1 MTDEY
6 TSVREDLDTELFDV
20 IGKSVTFIKLT
31 TPVYNTRGEEESNTQ
46 TSSTVTIVPFTIN
59 HKTLNQQAFG
69 NLPEGSMMAAVRYDL
84 NVDIND
90 LFTIEGEDWVVHGL
104 EKNYLD
110 QNVITII
117 ALVRKQP

>member
-6 TSVREDLDTELFDV
+6 TSVREDLDVELFDT
-20 IGKSVTFIKLT
+20 IGKSVTFIKQSSL
-31 TPVYNTRGEEESNTQ
+31 VYNTRGEIENQTQ

-59 HKTLNQQAFG
+59 HKTLNQTAFG
-69 NLPEGSMMAAVRYDL
+69 DLPEGTMMAAVRYDL

-90 LFTIEGEDWVVHGL
+90 LFTIESENWEVHGL

-110 QNVITII
+110 QNVITIV